1 MSRAGRAVP
10 VECGSDARRFF
21 GIRLPLP
28 PGLEHQRPSSSFA
41 PPQPRPGCS
50 LTYQRSKI
58 RLPGP
63 GTSRQARR
71 PRPCASPTNCS
82 RRGYGLPCVAASEA
96 REALTSPPAR
106 LRSPNQPPSRHRTH
120 SPVVGGHT
128 SAPAQ
133 PIVAEEVTAC
143 PASCPAYQRRRKPL
157 GDAGRH

>member
-63 GTSRQARR
+63 GTSRQALGLRLR
-71 PRPCASPTNCS
+71 ASPINC
-82 RRGYGLPCVAASEA
+82 RCRGDEA
-96 REALTSPPAR
+96 QTFL
-106 LRSPNQPPSRHRTH
+106 LRHRTTAVGE
-120 SPVVGGHT
+120 PVAPGASRT
-128 SAPAQ
+128 STNLIQFPVPELAIRWPN
-133 PIVAEEVTAC
+133 
-143 PASCPAYQRRRKPL
+143 SL
-157 GDAGRH
+157 LN